1 MADTTKMLP
10 IKKLVDVGGNYYPLT
25 TTETV
30 VFAQDCE
37 VVNNIGAYKK
47 GDKIYVGTSVKT
59 VLENIL
65 GRPVAF
71 NIITTTFDTLSDKTA
86 PSSLLT
92 KTEFDKK
99 EKEIQENK
107 AEIEDIKTD
116 ISQKFEKMNKTFDT
130 EDNKYIKGF
139 TQVDGE
145 LTEIREETLP
155 DKSKVSIETI
165 KLDGGISAILTID
178 GVAHNIYVP
187 NVDNE
192 FGDEPSTE
200 NAASSKL
207 VKDSL
212 DTKQDTIV
220 WRNDNYDKDKN
231 KAVTESDLNTSL
243 YKICHQRGEFASPDA
258 VDNPVDG
265 DIISC
270 GNYYYI
276 YSNERKKWLQLNQ
289 NNDYPV
295 KGTITGDHIVVDS
308 IQQNRIKGLEDD
320 IGICKAKSK
329 VEIDKTTLVEGTP
342 IATIKI
348 DDVPTVIKAPSIETC
363 VTTSVTSSNPGEVVI
378 FSNDKGNIIKSSG
391 YVLEQNVTTASKL
404 TDTTYSLT
412 DKEIEILTKLGEKI
426 EGYLVSKRQCD
437 EIDKV
442 DGINTTVSD
451 HTKSIGIIDE
461 TVSDHTK
468 SIATNT
474 TNITELD
481 NKIDLR
487 ETIEDHN
494 KDITIVNKDISTL
507 TGIVDTMSTNI
518 TDMDKKVDKMETTV
532 NSFNTRVTTVET
544 KIDNKQDKLSFITD
558 YDYYTNKVATQK
570 DIKNI
575 NGFDRFL
582 GTSETP
588 IRKGETDI
596 PTIDGVEVIPEDN
609 NIVIY
614 GNKKFIWSDDSWQL
628 FGSIASTYFLGIS
641 DTPIKENESDKP
653 IIDGEE
659 VTPEKN
665 DIVIYGNKE
674 FIWVDNIWNIF
685 GSVGDFILK
694 DKKAVTNEDVEDG
707 ALNILKINGLQTA
720 LDNTVTLST
729 EQTVTGNKT
738 FTSKINVSELVY
750 DTKLTI
756 YKKNS
761 DGTLKEMMK
770 FDGETITIN
779 SSKTNPINGTIKFA
793 NSLST

>member
-10 IKKLVDVGGNYYPLT
+10 IKKLADVGGNYYPLT

-37 VVNNIGAYKK
+37 VVNNIGAYRA
-47 GDKIYVGTSVKT
+47 GDKIYIGTSVKT

-65 GRPVAF
+65 GRPIAF
-71 NIITTTFDTLSDKTA
+71 NIITTTFDKVDDKTA

-107 AEIEDIKTD
+107 TEIEDIKTD

-220 WRNDNYDKDKN
+220 WRNDNYDKDRN
-231 KAVTESDLNTSL
+231 KAITESDLNASL
-243 YKICHQRGEFASPDA
+243 YKVCHQRGEFASPDS
-258 VDNPVDG
+258 VYDPVDG

-276 YSNERKKWLQLNQ
+276 YSKERNKWLQLNQ

-308 IQQNRIKGLEDD
+308 IQQDRIKGLTND
-320 IGICKAKSK
+320 IDICKAKSTVK
-329 VEIDKTTLVEGTP
+329 IDNTLSTGTP

-348 DDVPTVIKAPSIETC
+348 NDVPTIIKAPSIETC
-363 VTTSVTSSNPGEVVI
+363 VTTSVTSSNHEEVVI
-378 FSNDKGNIIKSSG
+378 FSNDKGNVIKSSG
-391 YVLEQNVTTASKL
+391 KTLGISVPSNAVF

-412 DKEIEILTKLGEKI
+412 DKEIEILKKLEK
-426 EGYLVSKRQCD
+426 ERKGYLVSERQCD

-451 HTKSIGIIDE
+451 HTKSIEKLGK
-461 TVSDHTK
+461 TVDTHAD
-468 SIATNT
+468 SISTNS
-474 TNITELD
+474 TNIEDLKSKVKV
-481 NKIDLR
+481 NAEAIELR
-487 ETIEDHN
+487 ETIEQHNTDHN
-494 KDITIVNKDISTL
+494 NLVSRVDTLSDSVTSLNETVTEAVETVNKFDSRISSNTSSITNLYDIKQNKL
-507 TGIVDTMSTNI
+507 T
-518 TDMDKKVDKMETTV
+518 
-532 NSFNTRVTTVET
+532 
-544 KIDNKQDKLSFITD
+544 FITEFD
-558 YDYYTNKVATQK
+558 ADFNKVATQK
-570 DIKNI
+570 DIEK
-575 NGFDRFL
+575 L
-582 GTSETP
+582 SGT
-588 IRKGETDI
+588 
-596 PTIDGVEVIPEDN
+596 
-609 NIVIY
+609 
-614 GNKKFIWSDDSWQL
+614 
-628 FGSIASTYFLGIS
+628 TYFLGIS
-641 DTPIKENESDKP
+641 TTEITDGGKEQP
-653 IIDGEE
+653 TIGG
-659 VTPEKN
+659 
-665 DIVIYGNKE
+665 IVIEPENGDIALYKNYE
-674 FIWVDNIWNIF
+674 FIWSDKLNGGSWARF
-685 GSVGDFILK
+685 GAAGEFILK
-694 DKKAVTNEDVEDG
+694 NAKAVTNEDVADG
-707 ALNILKINGLQTA
+707 ALSISKISGLQDA
-720 LDNTVTLST
+720 LDSKSNASDVVTISD
-729 EQTVTGNKT
+729 EQIITGEKT
-738 FTSKINVSELVY
+738 FSAYLNVSQLVY
-750 DTKLTI
+750 DSSLVI
-756 YKKNS
+756 YWRDS
-761 DGTLKEMMK
+761 TGALREMMR
-770 FDGETITIN
+770 FENDIIN
-779 SSKTNPINGTIKFA
+779 MTGTYNTSSNPIQGYFEHVNY
-793 NSLST
+793 S

>member
-10 IKKLVDVGGNYYPLT
+10 IKKLADVGGNYYPLT

-37 VVNNIGAYKK
+37 VVNNIGAYRA
-47 GDKIYVGTSVKT
+47 GDKIYIGTSVKT

-65 GRPVAF
+65 GRPIAF
-71 NIITTTFDTLSDKTA
+71 NIITTTFDKVDDETV

-107 AEIEDIKTD
+107 TEIEDIKTD

-178 GVAHNIYVP
+178 GVTHNIYVP

-270 GNYYYI
+270 SNYYYI

-295 KGTITGDHIVVDS
+295 KGTITGDHIVADS
-308 IQQNRIKGLEDD
+308 IQQDRIKGLEDD

-348 DDVPTVIKAPSIETC
+348 DDVPIVIKAPSIETC

-442 DGINTTVSD
+442 DGINTTVSN
-451 HTKSIGIIDE
+451 HTESIGVIDE
-461 TVSDHTK
+461 TVSGHTK
-468 SIATNT
+468 SIATN
-474 TNITELD
+474 
-481 NKIDLR
+481 
-487 ETIEDHN
+487 
-494 KDITIVNKDISTL
+494 
-507 TGIVDTMSTNI
+507 STNI
-518 TDMDKKVDKMETTV
+518 EDLKSKVKV
-532 NSFNTRVTTVET
+532 NAENIELRVTIEKYNTDHNTLVSRVDTLSGNVTSLNETVAEAVET
-544 KIDNKQDKLSFITD
+544 INTFDSRISNNKSNIDNLNDIKQNKLTFITEFD
-558 YDYYTNKVATQK
+558 AIFNKVATQK
-570 DIKNI
+570 DIEK
-575 NGFDRFL
+575 L
-582 GTSETP
+582 TS
-588 IRKGETDI
+588 
-596 PTIDGVEVIPEDN
+596 
-609 NIVIY
+609 
-614 GNKKFIWSDDSWQL
+614 
-628 FGSIASTYFLGIS
+628 ATYFLGIS
-641 DTPIKENESDKP
+641 TTEITDGGKEQP
-653 IIDGEE
+653 TIGG
-659 VTPEKN
+659 
-665 DIVIYGNKE
+665 IVIEPENGDIALYKNYE
-674 FIWVDNIWNIF
+674 FIWSDKLNDGSWAIF
-685 GSVGDFILK
+685 NTAGEFILK
-694 DKKAVTNEDVEDG
+694 NAEAVTNEDVADD
-707 ALNILKINGLQTA
+707 ALSISKINGLKTA

-729 EQTVTGNKT
+729 EQTVTGDKT
-738 FTSKINVSELVY
+738 FKSKINVSELVY

-779 SSKTNPINGTIKFA
+779 SSKDNPINGTIEFA